1 MIQFPFIVGVK
12 KMEIRKILLYVALAF
27 VGMALWTNWTH
38 FQMYK
43 QSVSAQ
49 ATKPLQ
55 QGVTGMQ
62 TGSQAQSSGLASSTA
77 AMAPVGQ
84 SKASAA
90 ISPLDQRIQVTTDR
104 LRVSIDPLGGT
115 VASVHLLNYKA
126 NLSRHAPSMVLLS
139 PKDDRLSIISMGLA
153 GKSGQILPTI
163 QFTASSKQ
171 FALDKASHSLQV
183 RLTGTTK
190 DGLQI
195 TREYEFKRGSYQF
208 TIKDTFKNIGTT
220 TWVGN
225 NFTQLVHRVNK
236 ANQHTMGAHNFV
248 GPAISSEQTP
258 YKKLSF
264 KSLSQHNLSRSIQGG
279 WLALQQKYFITALV
293 PNHLAINH
301 YFSQM
306 NPPGQ
311 ASGGVLT
318 FGVASPVMTLK
329 PGQSQTQRIKIYTGP
344 ELVDQLA
351 LVAPHLPLTI
361 DYGWL
366 WWLSKPI
373 FMVLKQIHQ
382 VVGNW
387 GWSIIIITIL
397 IKLVLHPFTAM
408 SFKSMARMRELAP
421 RMQALKERY
430 GDDKQKL
437 SQATMEIY
445 RKEKIN
451 PLGGCLPMLL
461 QIPFFI
467 ALYYVL
473 IESVQLRQAPFIW
486 WIHDLSVRDPFFVL
500 PVLMGLSMFAQ
511 QKLSPAPADPTQA
524 KMMMLLPVFLTVMFF
539 NFPAGLVLYWF
550 TNNIITI
557 IQQWW
562 VNRQVA
568 SQKK

>member
-1 MIQFPFIVGVK
+1 
-12 KMEIRKILLYVALAF
+12 MEIRKILLYIALAF

-38 FQMYK
+38 FQIHQ
-43 QSVSAQ
+43 QSIAAQSAQ
-49 ATKPLQ
+49 IATQPQ
-55 QGVTGMQ
+55 QGVKAPQVGVSEMKSSLPQ
-62 TGSQAQSSGLASSTA
+62 VQAAS
-77 AMAPVGQ
+77 APVGH
-84 SKASAA
+84 SVA
-90 ISPLDQRIQVTTDR
+90 ISDPAQWIHVNTDR
-104 LRVSIDPLGGT
+104 LQVSIDPVGGAI
-115 VASVHLLNYKA
+115 VSVHLRDYKA
-126 NLSRHAPSMVLLS
+126 NLSDQASGMALLS
-139 PKDDRLSIISMGLA
+139 AQDKQLSIIKMGLA
-153 GKSGQILPTI
+153 GKSGQVLPPISFTSDAQ
-163 QFTASSKQ
+163 QFDLGKTKS
-171 FALDKASHSLQV
+171 ALLVQLK
-183 RLTGTTK
+183 GTTK
-190 DGLQI
+190 DGLQVI
-195 TREYEFKRGSYQF
+195 RQYQFTRGSYQF
-208 TIKDTFKNIGTT
+208 TVKDILNNTGSK

-225 NFTQLVHRVNK
+225 QFSQLVHRVKK
-236 ANQHTMGAHNFV
+236 ASKHAMGAHNFV
-248 GPAISSEQTP
+248 GPAISSEQKP

-264 KSLSQHNLSRSIQGG
+264 KMLSQNNLSRSIQGG

-293 PNHLAINH
+293 PNHVAINH

-318 FGVASPVMTLK
+318 FGVASPLMTLK
-329 PGQSQTQRIKIYTGP
+329 PGQGQQHTLKIYTGP

-373 FMVLKQIHQ
+373 FMVLEQIHH

-387 GWSIIIITIL
+387 GWSIIIITVL
-397 IKLVLHPFTAM
+397 IKLMLHPFTAM
-408 SFKSMARMRELAP
+408 SFKSMARMRDLAP
-421 RMQALKERY
+421 RMQALKEKY

-437 SQATMEIY
+437 SQATMDIY

-473 IESVQLRQAPFIW
+473 IESVQLRQAPFIL

-568 SQKK
+568 SKKNNSRSL